1 MDRFVSRH
9 LRALEFA
16 IPLLWLLSCAGDK
29 GAQAPSGTLEATEIR
44 LAPALAGRVLEMRA
58 KEGDTIAAGDTLLVL
73 DAQVLELSRAQTA
86 SGLATVEARR
96 ARAAD
101 GLEQAELAL
110 SLEERSL
117 ARLRQVEHQ
126 GSTTAQQ
133 LDEAATRTERARAA
147 RQAARHELQA
157 IAAERE
163 GLLATL
169 AVQDRQLR
177 DRVLLAPGPGILL
190 ERYAEPGEWLTPGQ
204 PAGLLADL
212 SSLEL
217 RFFVEETA
225 IASVQP
231 GREIQVQVDAFP
243 GEPRPAV
250 ITWISPRAEF
260 TPKNVQT
267 RDARSQLVYAVKA
280 RLENADGRLQIGMP
294 AEVDME
300 EPRP

>member
-1 MDRFVSRH
+1 MDLVELRH
-9 LRALEFA
+9 HRALFA
-16 IPLLWLLSCAGDK
+16 VIPLLLLSCAGDK

-44 LAPALAGRVLEMRA
+44 LAPALAGRVLEMRV
-58 KEGDTIAAGDTLLVL
+58 KEGATIAAGDTLLVL
-73 DAQVLELSRAQTA
+73 DTEVLELSRAQTA

-96 ARAAD
+96 ARATD
-101 GLEQAELAL
+101 GLEQADLAL

-117 ARLRQVEHQ
+117 ARLKQVEHQ

-133 LDEAATRTERARAA
+133 LDEAVTRTERARAA

-177 DRVLLAPGPGILL
+177 DRVLRAPGPGILL

-217 RFFVEETA
+217 RFFVEETGLA
-225 IASVQP
+225 QLQP
-231 GREIQVQVDAFP
+231 GQQIQVSVDALP
-243 GEPRPAV
+243 GEARPAV

-280 RLENADGRLQIGMP
+280 RLENADSRLQIGMP
-294 AEVDME
+294 AEVSLE